1 MSFMGAISVAG
12 LLKNFFGPLLLPIGG
27 AVAGLVVTLLLSP
40 SSSSRFGTPSTDTIQ
55 TIRVSVPLGFL
66 LGAAASAFF
75 FGWMSLGVPA
85 VVALAFGL
93 KVFIAK
99 RRRKREGQ

>member
-1 MSFMGAISVAG
+1 
-12 LLKNFFGPLLLPIGG
+12 
-27 AVAGLVVTLLLSP
+27 VTLLLSP
-40 SSSSRFGTPSTDTIQ
+40 ASSSRFGTPSTDTIQ